1 MQLID
6 GRLIYSAT
14 DLVGFIECGH
24 LADLNRA
31 VAEGHL
37 EPPREKDAV
46 LDRIAQR
53 GIEHEQRFLEH
64 LREDRDGLRV
74 VDILDDIDH
83 LPYRERLQRGAAA
96 TLEAMR
102 SGADVIYQAVLI
114 DGRRQGYADFLR
126 RVEMPSDLGAWSYEV
141 WDTKLAR
148 HAKASAVLQL
158 CMYSEMVAAIQ
169 GTPPVQMHLALGGVK
184 GEEVSY
190 RVTDYAAY
198 YRSVVRAMETYLD
211 RGEPSFPVASAPE
224 PVEHCGICRWNQRC
238 SGELRAADDLSL
250 VAGLSSRQRK
260 GLIAVDIPTRTA
272 LAQAVLPLA
281 EKVHG
286 TSPAALARIHEQA
299 RVQVHG
305 QDLGAPYFEL
315 ISLPRNREGAVTPN
329 VGLGMLPE
337 PSRGDLFFDI
347 EGDPFFS
354 STEHDGVDYLFGII
368 EPGAL
373 DDGDPRFHAFW
384 SIEDGRI
391 TFAAERRAFE
401 QFIDLVMDRLASD
414 PGMHVYHYAPY
425 EPTAVKRLAQRYA
438 TREAEVDELLR
449 GRVFVDL
456 YRAVRQGIRAAVE
469 SYSIKKMEQ
478 FYGYD
483 RTIEMKDANASIVEF
498 ETWLELGDTSGAA
511 AEADRTRI
519 LGEIE
524 AYNRDDCLST
534 LRLRDWL
541 EEQRAVL
548 AAEMA
553 AAGDEITRPHEV
565 DDDGREPSDRQLE
578 IMALVEQLTEGI
590 SDERRERTPEQHGKW
605 LLAQMLNWHA
615 REQKAFWWRY
625 FYLMNELTDEERR
638 EESDA
643 LGELTYEG
651 VVDQVKRSLIHRLRF
666 PPQEHKIRVGDSP
679 HDPATGKSAGTVVA
693 VDDSGYIDLSLGMGR
708 DAPTCTSLV
717 PHDPIPTRPKPEALQ
732 RIVEDVLERG
742 IEAPDRFR
750 VARDLL
756 RHAPPRLIEGSLE
769 PLPGEDT
776 EAVARRAALH
786 LDDSYLAIQGPPG
799 SGKTTVGGRMIA
811 DLVAAGMKVGVTA
824 GSHKVVGNLLE
835 AAGEAA
841 RAAGTRIA
849 IGQKGDGEGPTY
861 EDAIN
866 LPANGD
872 VASALADGRVDV
884 VGGTTW
890 LWAREDM
897 EDSVDVLFIDE
908 AGQMSLA
915 DALAASTCARRVVL
929 LGDPQQLDQP
939 LQGTHPPGAER
950 SALAHILDGAST
962 MPAEFGLF
970 LDGTWRLHPDITAYT
985 SEVFYEGRL
994 HSHPGREAQRVDGT
1008 SPYRGT
1014 GLRFVPVTHTANSS
1028 EAYEEAAA
1036 IEGILD
1042 ELFGGDAAW
1051 TGVGG
1056 DSERLEREHVLLITP
1071 YNAQVRAI
1079 EETIGAFRIGTVD
1092 KFQGQQAPVSIYS
1105 MATSSVEEAPRGM
1118 EFLYS
1123 LNRLNVATSRARCV
1137 AIVVASPELLR
1148 VRCRTPRQMR
1158 LVNALARFVELESG
1172 PA

>member
-14 DLVGFIECGH
+14 DLVGFMECTH

-37 EPPREKDAV
+37 ETPREKDAV
-46 LDRIAQR
+46 LDRVEQR

-64 LREDRDGLRV
+64 LREDRAGLHV
-74 VDILDDIDH
+74 VDILEDIEH

-96 TLEAMR
+96 TLAAMHA
-102 SGADVIYQAVLI
+102 GADVIYQAVLM
-114 DGRRQGYADFLR
+114 DDRRQGYADFLR
-126 RVEMPSDLGAWSYEV
+126 RVEAPSNLGAWSYEV

-158 CMYSEMVAAIQ
+158 CMYSEMVTAIQ
-169 GTPPVQMHLALGGVK
+169 GTPPVKMHLALGGVK

-190 RVTDYAAY
+190 RVTDFAAY
-198 YRSVVRAMETYLD
+198 YRSVVRAMEAYLD

-224 PVEHCGICRWNQRC
+224 PVEHCGICRWNRRC

-272 LAQAVLPLA
+272 LAEAALPLA
-281 EKVHG
+281 EKVPG
-286 TSPAALARIHEQA
+286 ASPGALARIHEQA

-305 QDLGAPYFEL
+305 QGLGTPYFEL
-315 ISLPRNREGAVTPN
+315 IPLPRDREGAVTPN
-329 VGLGMLPE
+329 FGLGMLPE

-354 STEHDGVDYLFGII
+354 STEVDGVDYLFGVI

-373 DDGDPRFHAFW
+373 DDGEPRFHAFW

-391 TFAAERRAFE
+391 TLAAERRAFE
-401 QFIDLVMDRLASD
+401 QFIDLVMDRLAAD

-478 FYGYD
+478 FYDYQ
-483 RTIEMKDANASIVEF
+483 REIEMKDANASIVEF
-498 ETWLELGDTSGAA
+498 ETWLELGDSSGAA

-524 AYNRDDCLST
+524 AYNRDDCVST

-541 EEQRAVL
+541 EEQRAAL

-553 AAGDEITRPHEV
+553 ADGDAITRPHEV
-565 DDDGREPSDRQLE
+565 DEEGREPSDRQLE
-578 IMALVEQLTEGI
+578 VMALVERLTAGI
-590 SDERRERTPEQHGKW
+590 PEERGERTAEQHGQW

-643 LGELTYEG
+643 LGELTFE
-651 VVDQVKRSLIHRLRF
+651 DSWPDPAPRARSKIMRFRF
-666 PPQEHKIRVGDSP
+666 PPQEHKFREGDKP
-679 HDPATGKSAGTVVA
+679 HDPATGDFFGTVMH
-693 VDDSGYIDLSLGMGR
+693 VDESGYIDIKRGNGQ
-708 DAPTCTSLV
+708 PEVYPTSLI
-717 PHDPIPTRPKPEALQ
+717 PGDPIRPTPKPEALQ
-732 RIVEDVLERG
+732 RIVDDVLERG

-756 RHAPPRLIEGSLE
+756 RHAPPRLTEGSLE

-799 SGKTTVGGRMIA
+799 SGKTTVGGKMIA
-811 DLVAAGMKVGVTA
+811 DLVAAGLRVGVTA

-835 AAGEAA
+835 AAGE
-841 RAAGTRIA
+841 
-849 IGQKGDGEGPTY
+849 
-861 EDAIN
+861 
-866 LPANGD
+866 
-872 VASALADGRVDV
+872 V
-884 VGGTTW
+884 
-890 LWAREDM
+890 
-897 EDSVDVLFIDE
+897 
-908 AGQMSLA
+908 
-915 DALAASTCARRVVL
+915 
-929 LGDPQQLDQP
+929 
-939 LQGTHPPGAER
+939 
-950 SALAHILDGAST
+950 
-962 MPAEFGLF
+962 
-970 LDGTWRLHPDITAYT
+970 
-985 SEVFYEGRL
+985 
-994 HSHPGREAQRVDGT
+994 
-1008 SPYRGT
+1008 
-1014 GLRFVPVTHTANSS
+1014 
-1028 EAYEEAAA
+1028 A
-1036 IEGILD
+1036 IEGGPRRRYPRRDRTEGRRGRPDLRRRH
-1042 ELFGGDAAW
+1042 ESAR
-1051 TGVGG
+1051 
-1056 DSERLEREHVLLITP
+1056 ERGRRER
-1071 YNAQVRAI
+1071 
-1079 EETIGAFRIGTVD
+1079 
-1092 KFQGQQAPVSIYS
+1092 
-1105 MATSSVEEAPRGM
+1105 PR
-1118 EFLYS
+1118 
-1123 LNRLNVATSRARCV
+1123 
-1137 AIVVASPELLR
+1137 
-1148 VRCRTPRQMR
+1148 
-1158 LVNALARFVELESG
+1158 
-1172 PA
+1172 